1 MRPKRPRKDA
11 RASMTEVS
19 GVAAAEPGPTAPRP
33 RTAAVIIHWGDTS
46 PTARLVRELSGL
58 DGIDQVIIVANDA
71 QICPEEIAQLAS
83 WVVPPRNLGFAGG
96 FDLGRRSAQGV
107 DCYLLLNNDIRIDDE
122 CVAECQ
128 AALADPSIGIVAPVL
143 VNAAGLQSA
152 VGRISRPLHKGTTL
166 NRPGTARIC
175 DAEWVTGALMFIR
188 ASSYD
193 EVRFDLSYFLGWED
207 ADLCFRFRRRGW
219 RVVIAS
225 RAQAWHQGG
234 ATIPRASSGY
244 YSLRNRIW
252 FVRRWGTRPEA
263 WLVWLWGL
271 TALTPRI
278 LAADCL
284 KRRNL
289 DRTRSAC
296 HGLVDSLRQ
305 LPGEQAVPE
314 AEPRPAAWAPW
325 A

>member
-1 MRPKRPRKDA
+1 
-11 RASMTEVS
+11 MTEVF
-19 GVAAAEPGPTAPRP
+19 GGAVDEPGQMAPRP

-46 PTARLVRELSGL
+46 PTARLVRELSCL
-58 DGIDQVIIVANDA
+58 DGVERVVVVANDA
-71 QICPEEIAQLAS
+71 QRCPEEIARLAR

-122 CVAECQ
+122 CVAECH

-152 VGRISRPLHKGTTL
+152 VGRMSRPLHKSTTL
-166 NRPGTARIC
+166 NRPGTAPIC

-225 RAQAWHQGG
+225 RAQACHQGG

-271 TALTPRI
+271 TALTPRV
-278 LAADCL
+278 LAADLL

-296 HGLVDSLRQ
+296 HALVDSLSR
-305 LPGEQAVPE
+305 LPGEQVVSE

-325 A
+325 G

>member
-1 MRPKRPRKDA
+1 MRSTALRKDA
-11 RASMTEVS
+11 RTPMTQVS
-19 GVAAAEPGPTAPRP
+19 GGAVAEPGPIASRLC
-33 RTAAVIIHWGDTS
+33 TAAVIIHWGDII
-46 PTARLVRELSGL
+46 PTARLVRELSRL
-58 DGIDQVIIVANDA
+58 DGIDQVIVVANDG
-71 QICPEEIAQLAS
+71 QSCPEEIARLAS
-83 WVVPPRNLGFAGG
+83 WIVPPRNLGFAGG
-96 FDLGRRSAQGV
+96 FDLGRRSAQGA
-107 DCYLLLNNDIRIDDE
+107 DCYLMLNNDIRIDDE

-128 AALADPSIGIVAPVL
+128 AALAEPSIGIVAPVL
-143 VNAAGLQSA
+143 MNASGLQSA

-166 NRPGTARIC
+166 NRPGTAGIC

-234 ATIPRASSGY
+234 ATIRQAASGY

-252 FVRRWGTRPEA
+252 FVRRWGTRAEA
-263 WLVWLWGL
+263 CLVWLWGL
-271 TALTPRI
+271 AALIPRI
-278 LAADCL
+278 LVADCL

-296 HGLVDSLRQ
+296 HALVDSLRR
-305 LPGEQAVPE
+305 LPSEQAIPE
-314 AEPRPAAWAPW
+314 NEPRPAAWAPW